1 MREIYYLCKRNI
13 LVFMRDYS
21 AVFFS
26 VLSMLIILLLQVVF
40 LGEMNENS
48 ILWALSEYG
57 GERDVLTDEK
67 NAEYLINVWTLAGI
81 LIVNT
86 VTVSLTVMQ
95 TMIRDEVK
103 GQLASFYVAPVKRI
117 KIALS
122 YILASGTIGSGMSF
136 LTFLIGQGYLLLQGN
151 PIFSVEVFL
160 KVLAIILLNAFVYA
174 AIGYLLALFVH
185 SESAWGGLLTVIGT
199 LVGFLGGI
207 YLPVSQLSEGVV
219 KVLKCLPIL
228 HGTAM
233 MREVLTKEAL
243 ETTFAGLSE
252 IIPEQYAKEMGITLW
267 NGEVQISLENQISIL
282 LLYGIIAIIVAAA
295 ISKRRTIQDRK

>member
-1 MREIYYLCKRNI
+1 MRENYYLCKRNM
-13 LVFMRDYS
+13 LVFMRDYG

-40 LGEMNENS
+40 LGEMNENG
-48 ILWALSEYG
+48 ILSALSEYG
-57 GERDVLTDEK
+57 GERDILTDEK
-67 NAEYLINVWTLAGI
+67 NAEYLVSVWTLAGI

-103 GQLASFYVAPVKRI
+103 GQLASFYVAPMKRI

-122 YILASGTIGSGMSF
+122 YILSSGAIGSGMSF

-151 PIFSVEVFL
+151 PIFSVDVFL

-174 AIGYLLALFVH
+174 AIGYCLALFVH

-233 MREVLTKEAL
+233 MREVLTKEAMK
-243 ETTFAGLSE
+243 ETFAGLSE
-252 IIPEQYAKEMGITLW
+252 RVPEQYAKEMGITLW
-267 NGEVQISLENQISIL
+267 NGEAQITLENQISIL
-282 LLYGIIAIIVAAA
+282 LLYGIIAIIVAAV

>member
-1 MREIYYLCKRNI
+1 MRETYYLCKRNM
-13 LVFMRDYS
+13 LVFVRDYG

-57 GERDVLTDEK
+57 GERNVLTDEK

-122 YILASGTIGSGMSF
+122 YILASGIIGSGMSF
-136 LTFLIGQGYLLLQGN
+136 LTFLIGQGYLLMQGN
-151 PIFSVEVFL
+151 GLFSIGVWG
-160 KVLAIILLNAFVYA
+160 KVLVIIFLNAFVYA
-174 AIGYLLALFVH
+174 AIGYCLALFVH

-219 KVLKCLPIL
+219 KVLKCLPVL

-233 MREVLTKEAL
+233 MREVLTKDAL
-243 ETTFAGLSE
+243 ETTFAGLPE
-252 IIPEQYAKEMGITLW
+252 MIPDEVAKDMGITLW
-267 NGEVQISLENQISIL
+267 NGEVQITLEKQILLL
-282 LLYGIIAIIVAAA
+282 LLYGIIAIIVAAV
-295 ISKRRTIQDRK
+295 ISKRRTIHDKK

>member
-1 MREIYYLCKRNI
+1 MKEIYYLCKRNI

-219 KVLKCLPIL
+219 KMLKCLPIL

-243 ETTFAGLSE
+243 ETTFSGLSE

-282 LLYGIIAIIVAAA
+282 LLYGIIAIIVAAV